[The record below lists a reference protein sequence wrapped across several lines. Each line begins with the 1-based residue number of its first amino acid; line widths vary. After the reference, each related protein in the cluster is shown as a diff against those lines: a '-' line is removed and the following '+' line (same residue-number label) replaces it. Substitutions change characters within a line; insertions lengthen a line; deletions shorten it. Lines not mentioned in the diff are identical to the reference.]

1 MELKPKVLDVERAYE
16 TIFVVKPTFSDAEY
30 EEKVKEY
37 EEWLKS
43 KGAKIVHKEVW
54 GLKKFAYPIQKYSS
68 GYYVL
73 FEFRSLQSL
82 PKELE
87 RKYRLDEDLLR
98 FLTVYLDKYGVE
110 FNERR
115 RKKMSGELPA
125 ENQEEENTTP
135 EE

>member
-1 MELKPKVLDVERAYE
+1 MELKPKVLETERAYE

-37 EEWLKS
+37 EEWLTS
-43 KGAKIVHKEVW
+43 KGAKIVNKEVW
-54 GLKKFAYPIQKYSS
+54 GLKKFAYPIQKFNS

-73 FEFRSLQSL
+73 FEIRSLQNL
-82 PKELE
+82 PEELE

-98 FLTVYLDKYGVE
+98 FLTVHLDKYGVE

-115 RKKMSGELPA
+115 RKKMRGELVS
-125 ENQEEENTTP
+125 EEQEETTN